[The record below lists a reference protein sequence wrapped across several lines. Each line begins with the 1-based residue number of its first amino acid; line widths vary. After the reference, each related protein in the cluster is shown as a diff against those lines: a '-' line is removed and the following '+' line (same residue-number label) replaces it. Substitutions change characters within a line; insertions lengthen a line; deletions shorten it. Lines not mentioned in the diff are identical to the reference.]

1 MDFLLVFSQ
10 YYFRR
15 YVFNFSIKLINKLE
29 IHFKNKN
36 ELEIWVHPPHC
47 SIAVSSKLKHS
58 ALGGNGLMRSLSAT
72 LRNTKQLLGQETLSS
87 YREEIPRPVECLQLV
102 QNCRLQLHELPF
114 VLG

>member
-1 MDFLLVFSQ
+1 
-10 YYFRR
+10 
-15 YVFNFSIKLINKLE
+15 
-29 IHFKNKN
+29 
-36 ELEIWVHPPHC
+36 
-47 SIAVSSKLKHS
+47 
-58 ALGGNGLMRSLSAT
+58 MRSLSAT